1 MQDGKK
7 VSRMLK
13 FMEFN
18 SVEIVIIII
27 IIIGST
33 TNITTSKQ
41 Q

>member
-13 FMEFN
+13 LMEFN